1 MEKQLKA
8 TLRRTLNTVRRDPKK
23 IVTALRV
30 IEREEKVDQECNLR
44 HKSTGFIPPDRPK
57 NWKSK
62 CMDGMDVFKIFLNCY
77 FILLNFSPLC
87 SIKSIS
93 GLDVFKRNVMERIEG
108 NQLEDREQD
117 KMWLVRHLELIRKFT
132 LEDLRIVK
140 TLCVPVFPPH
150 YNILE
155 YYIGL
160 YHDAITTRL
169 KV

>member
-62 CMDGMDVFKIFLNCY
+62 CMDGMDFFKILLNCY
-77 FILLNFSPLC
+77 LSLLNST
-87 SIKSIS
+87 
-93 GLDVFKRNVMERIEG
+93 
-108 NQLEDREQD
+108 Q
-117 KMWLVRHLELIRKFT
+117 
-132 LEDLRIVK
+132 
-140 TLCVPVFPPH
+140 
-150 YNILE
+150 Y
-155 YYIGL
+155 
-160 YHDAITTRL
+160 
-169 KV
+169 

>member
-62 CMDGMDVFKIFLNCY
+62 CMDGMDVLKNCLQLLLYFTQFYSIFLH
-77 FILLNFSPLC
+77 FA
-87 SIKSIS
+87 
-93 GLDVFKRNVMERIEG
+93 
-108 NQLEDREQD
+108 Q
-117 KMWLVRHLELIRKFT
+117 
-132 LEDLRIVK
+132 
-140 TLCVPVFPPH
+140 
-150 YNILE
+150 
-155 YYIGL
+155 
-160 YHDAITTRL
+160 
-169 KV
+169 

>member
-62 CMDGMDVFKIFLNCY
+62 CMDGMDVFKILLNCY
-77 FILLNFSPLC
+77 LILLNFTQFTQFY
-87 SIKSIS
+87 SIN
-93 GLDVFKRNVMERIEG
+93 LFQV
-108 NQLEDREQD
+108 
-117 KMWLVRHLELIRKFT
+117 
-132 LEDLRIVK
+132 
-140 TLCVPVFPPH
+140 
-150 YNILE
+150 
-155 YYIGL
+155 
-160 YHDAITTRL
+160 
-169 KV
+169 

>member
-1 MEKQLKA
+1 MHGWYGCFQNFTQLLLDF
-8 TLRRTLNTVRRDPKK
+8 TQFYPIYSR
-23 IVTALRV
+23 
-30 IEREEKVDQECNLR
+30 
-44 HKSTGFIPPDRPK
+44 
-57 NWKSK
+57 
-62 CMDGMDVFKIFLNCY
+62 
-77 FILLNFSPLC
+77 LLN
-87 SIKSIS
+87 KSVS